1 MTVRFSD
8 DEVEYI
14 RHLRSVEFGPL
25 DIALYIGTTDKY
37 VISLCSGEY
46 RLKAPGELTF
56 PKVLGAKAT
65 FTDKDK
71 QTIRKRREAGTLI
84 KVLAID
90 YNCNEGTISRIC
102 GARCGVRR
110 STGR

>member
-1 MTVRFSD
+1 MTKRFSD

-14 RHLRSVEFGPL
+14 RHLRSVGFGPL
-25 DIALYIGTTDKY
+25 DIARYMGTTDKY

-46 RLKAPGELTF
+46 RLKAPGVLTY
-56 PKVLGAKAT
+56 PKVLGVKAQ
-65 FTDKDK
+65 FTEQDK
-71 QTIRKRREAGTLI
+71 QTIRKKRSEGTLI

-102 GARCGVRR
+102 GAKCGVRR
-110 STGR
+110 KR

>member
-8 DEVEYI
+8 ADVEYI
-14 RHLRSVEFGPL
+14 RHLRSVGFGPL
-25 DIALYIGTTDKY
+25 DIARHVGTTDKY

-46 RLKAPGELTF
+46 RMKAPGVLTY
-56 PKVLGAKAT
+56 PKVLGVKAS
-65 FTDKDK
+65 FTERDK
-71 QTIRKRREAGTLI
+71 QTIRQRRAAGALI

-102 GARCGVRR
+102 GARCGMRR
-110 STGR
+110 KKR